1 MSRTVVVTGLGA
13 TTPLG
18 GDVASTWD
26 SLVAARSGIHLL
38 EDPRFADLPVRIAAT
53 AKVDP
58 ANVLEPHEVRRM
70 DRSQQLALIAARE
83 AWADAGKPE
92 VEQARLGVAVG
103 SGVGGAI
110 SLMEQYDVL
119 RDRGASRVS
128 PMTVPMLMPNGPAAV
143 IGLEIGAMAGVHTPV
158 SACASG
164 AEAIGYGAE
173 MILTG
178 RADVVICGGT
188 EGCIHPLTIA
198 AFAAMRAL
206 STNHENAAGASRP
219 FDRDRDGFVMAE
231 GAAIIVLESEEFAK
245 ARGAK
250 IYATYGGQGIAAD
263 AHHIAQPEP
272 EGRGVILA
280 MNRALTDADLSTK
293 DIFHVNA
300 HATSTPAGDVAEAKA
315 IRKVLGSDADHAP
328 VTAVK
333 GVAGH
338 LLGGAGSLAALASIL
353 AIKNRIV
360 PPVGNLVNLAEGVD
374 VDVVMN
380 EPRELP
386 SGDIAALSNSFGF
399 GGHDIVLAFRNHS

>member
-18 GDVASTWD
+18 GDVASTWE

-173 MILTG
+173 MIRTG

-280 MNRALTDADLSTK
+280 MNRALADADLSTK

-315 IRKVLGSDADHAP
+315 IRKVLGSDTDHAP

-360 PPVGNLVNLAEGVD
+360 PPVGNLANLADGVD

>member
-58 ANVLEPHEVRRM
+58 ESILEPHEVRRM

-83 AWADAGKPE
+83 PWADAGTPE

-119 RDRGASRVS
+119 RNRGASRVS

-173 MILTG
+173 MIRTG

-206 STNHENAAGASRP
+206 STLHENAAGASRP
-219 FDRDRDGFVMAE
+219 VTFPGFHRNP
-231 GAAIIVLESEEFAK
+231 AARI
-245 ARGAK
+245 
-250 IYATYGGQGIAAD
+250 
-263 AHHIAQPEP
+263 
-272 EGRGVILA
+272 
-280 MNRALTDADLSTK
+280 
-293 DIFHVNA
+293 
-300 HATSTPAGDVAEAKA
+300 PAVC
-315 IRKVLGSDADHAP
+315 
-328 VTAVK
+328 
-333 GVAGH
+333 
-338 LLGGAGSLAALASIL
+338 
-353 AIKNRIV
+353 
-360 PPVGNLVNLAEGVD
+360 
-374 VDVVMN
+374 
-380 EPRELP
+380 
-386 SGDIAALSNSFGF
+386 
-399 GGHDIVLAFRNHS
+399 